1 MKEGILK
8 IYCWNDYYNY
18 NGYSMKLLFLILPLG
33 ILFMCS
39 DQKASY
45 HEDDLTSACY
55 VYTSPIPWSY
65 CETNTMG
72 GDPSHLL
79 YYFHGKGGNEKTWLQ
94 SNRQIRARWREK
106 GIAAPTVISITFG
119 EKWLLAP
126 KNANP
131 KSGLLDFFWQVVL
144 PRVESNRQHPVKK
157 RSVMG
162 VSMGGYNAAQLLFR
176 RPGLFQKGVLVH
188 PAITTVSPYAADWQ
202 IDEYTDT
209 VRQRT
214 KDLKYMIKSIL
225 HHTDQAKTNVE
236 IIFETSKTFFPDNA
250 SWEESSPLR
259 LIETITNPDR
269 PSLFISC
276 GTRDEFGLFAG
287 AETLA
292 TKAREQNMN
301 IIWQPLKGGHG
312 IIDSVAVADFLSR

>member
-1 MKEGILK
+1 
-8 IYCWNDYYNY
+8 
-18 NGYSMKLLFLILPLG
+18 
-33 ILFMCS
+33 
-39 DQKASY
+39 
-45 HEDDLTSACY
+45 
-55 VYTSPIPWSY
+55 
-65 CETNTMG
+65 
-72 GDPSHLL
+72 
-79 YYFHGKGGNEKTWLQ
+79 
-94 SNRQIRARWREK
+94 
-106 GIAAPTVISITFG
+106 
-119 EKWLLAP
+119 
-126 KNANP
+126 
-131 KSGLLDFFWQVVL
+131 
-144 PRVESNRQHPVKK
+144 
-157 RSVMG
+157 
-162 VSMGGYNAAQLLFR
+162 
-176 RPGLFQKGVLVH
+176 
-188 PAITTVSPYAADWQ
+188 
-202 IDEYTDT
+202 
-209 VRQRT
+209 
-214 KDLKYMIKSIL
+214 L